1 MSDDKEI
8 AKRVAR
14 ILRLLAEKIEE
25 NPDILKGKQLIL
37 GDIPTLSRKK
47 KITEEPTIDFDIFQI
62 FAEGGELA
70 LQQKL
75 ELLDLRTLKR
85 IVSQHGFDPSK
96 LAGKWRNKE
105 RLVNLILGRV
115 SARSDKGK
123 VFKEYP

>member
-1 MSDDKEI
+1 MSNDKEI
-8 AKRVAR
+8 AQRVAR

-25 NPDILKGKQLIL
+25 NPDVLKEMELSL
-37 GDIPTLSRKK
+37 GDIPTVSRKK
-47 KITEEPTIDFDIFQI
+47 EKTEEPPIDFDIFQI
-62 FAEGGELA
+62 FAEGGEQA

-85 IVSQHGFDPSK
+85 IVGQHGFDPSK
-96 LAGKWRNKE
+96 LAEKWRNKE
-105 RLVNLILGRV
+105 RLVNLIIDRV